1 MPSVD
6 QNFKLP
12 GHNFNR
18 HAKFILIEK
27 LNNTELQKDILTF
40 RLKKH
45 EDLWKH
51 KLKTLKPHGFNAEL
65 NFPNPSNFCIFST
78 IFLRRLYAEGSVTIP
93 QRHSK
98 EKMKSNM

>member
-27 LNNTELQKDILTF
+27 SNNTELQKDILTF
-40 RLKKH
+40 R
-45 EDLWKH
+45 
-51 KLKTLKPHGFNAEL
+51 LKTLKPHGFNAEL

-78 IFLRRLYAEGSVTIP
+78 IFLRRLYAEGSLTIP